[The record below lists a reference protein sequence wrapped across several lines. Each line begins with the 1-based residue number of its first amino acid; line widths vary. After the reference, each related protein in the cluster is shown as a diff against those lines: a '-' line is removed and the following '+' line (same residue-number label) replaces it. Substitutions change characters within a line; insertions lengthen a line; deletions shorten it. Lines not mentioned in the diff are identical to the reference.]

1 MPRAWE
7 RLKSLPCPVVR
18 GSDSEVI
25 LFHCRPYRLVLLHR
39 YYYHATPLSLDLGH
53 CYGDIVHQRPCF
65 LSDYNSRT
73 TPYCCQTSTN
83 IHTIYQYLYTIPT
96 MASKFVENLEEVPI
110 THPHLNV
117 SLDDIL
123 AEEGRK
129 RSASQSSDSSNSN
142 GRSGSESAQS
152 PTSPQHESP
161 LGSIKRRAFTLGSKK
176 IRRPS

>member
-1 MPRAWE
+1 
-7 RLKSLPCPVVR
+7 
-18 GSDSEVI
+18 
-25 LFHCRPYRLVLLHR
+25 
-39 YYYHATPLSLDLGH
+39 
-53 CYGDIVHQRPCF
+53 
-65 LSDYNSRT
+65 
-73 TPYCCQTSTN
+73 
-83 IHTIYQYLYTIPT
+83 

-129 RSASQSSDSSNSN
+129 RSDSQSSASSNSN

-152 PTSPQHESP
+152 PTSPTHESH

-176 IRRPS
+176 IRRAT